1 MRPVEGWPVAAR
13 SHVFFALVAVGEM
26 HHLIKTIV
34 HASYDIGTATAIP
47 FVMFGML
54 LSRELVR
61 EFRKTSA
68 PIVEA
73 AFQQA

>member
-34 HASYDIGTATAIP
+34 HASYDIGATTAIP
-47 FVMFGML
+47 FVMFGVL

>member
-1 MRPVEGWPVAAR
+1 
-13 SHVFFALVAVGEM
+13 
-26 HHLIKTIV
+26 
-34 HASYDIGTATAIP
+34 
-47 FVMFGML
+47 MFGML